1 MKMRKEVECNGIES
15 ENGEEIGQIGEEG
28 YKFLGLLGKGDIC
41 QEKIK
46 ENIRKEYFKRLR
58 ATLKAKLNAEQFISS
73 DKHMGR
79 IIEWTKENVKEMDQK
94 TRKII
99 TMYGGLHPRS
109 NVERL
114 YLPRSEGG
122 SGLVSIED

>member
-1 MKMRKEVECNGIES
+1 MKMRKEVECNGTES

-28 YKFLGLLGKGDIC
+28 HKFLGLLDKGDIC

-58 ATLKAKLNAEQFISS
+58 AILKPKLNAEQFIPS